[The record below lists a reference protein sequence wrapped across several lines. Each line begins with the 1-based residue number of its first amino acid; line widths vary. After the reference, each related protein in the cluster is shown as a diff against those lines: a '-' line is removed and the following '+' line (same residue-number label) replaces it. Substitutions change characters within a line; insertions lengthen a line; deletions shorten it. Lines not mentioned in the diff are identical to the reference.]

1 MNLIKYRNSGDFTSP
16 GTLKNR
22 RINVIFH
29 HDKPFL
35 GEDTGVFKFIHSAD
49 LHLGSAFSA
58 WCKQRPEA
66 AKELM
71 LAPCAALDRLVDAAI
86 AEKVLFAVVA
96 GDVFDT
102 PTPPLSAEAHFRAAL
117 EKLDAAGIRV
127 FVALGNHDCGAH
139 LVDLPANTVL
149 FSGERAE
156 AFEVKF
162 DGRTVATVAGI
173 SHSGPAE
180 KRDLSP
186 QVEAALSAASGFR
199 IGVLHA
205 NVDGDPGYEPYA
217 PVALDTL
224 RRGRADYWAL
234 GHVHKRRILCDRP
247 RIVYSGSVQGRSV
260 NEPGERG
267 GFLVEV
273 GDDGGVKCTELNVQ
287 SVRFET
293 LTLDRLED
301 VADLPALKRRFGEA
315 LPESAGPL
323 CLRLVLASGTPL
335 NPRLRS
341 SGQEELTGIFS
352 PELAKRLPGAWLESV
367 IVRTT
372 APVSPAR
379 REGLAAEVAAVHDEV
394 DFKKLLA
401 ELSFAADERVV
412 FGDEELDEI
421 AAAAEDL
428 LLDALSGDT
437 GGLK

>member
-1 MNLIKYRNSGDFTSP
+1 M
-16 GTLKNR
+16 
-22 RINVIFH
+22 
-29 HDKPFL
+29 
-35 GEDTGVFKFIHSAD
+35 FKFIHCAD

-66 AKELM
+66 AKQLI
-71 LAPCAALDRLVDAAI
+71 LAPGAALDRLVDAAI

-96 GDVFDT
+96 GDVFDS
-102 PTPPLSAEAHFRAAL
+102 PAPPLSAEAHFRTAL
-117 EKLDAAGIRV
+117 DKLDRAGIRV
-127 FVALGNHDCGAH
+127 FVALGNHDAGAA
-139 LVDLPANTVL
+139 LTGLPANTVL
-149 FSGERAE
+149 FSSERAE
-156 AFEVKF
+156 AFEVKL
-162 DGRTVATVAGI
+162 DGKAIATVAGI
-173 SHSGPAE
+173 SHSDSAE

-186 QVEAALSAASGFR
+186 QVEALLAAAAGFR
-199 IGVLHA
+199 VGVLHA
-205 NVDGDPGYEPYA
+205 NVDGDPGHEPYA

-224 RRGRADYWAL
+224 RRGGVDYWAL
-234 GHVHKRRILCDRP
+234 GHVHKRRILCERP
-247 RIVYSGSVQGRSV
+247 RIVYSGSPQGRSV

-273 GDDGGVKCTELNVQ
+273 GDDGSAKCAELNVQ

-301 VADLPALKRRFGEA
+301 VADLPALKSRFIEA
-315 LPESAGPL
+315 LPEYSGPL

-335 NPRLRS
+335 NPRLRPAS
-341 SGQEELTGIFS
+341 QEELTGIFS
-352 PELAKRLPGAWLESV
+352 PELAKRLPAAWLESV

-379 REGLAAEVAAVHDEV
+379 REGLAAEVAAVRGEV
-394 DFKKLLA
+394 NFEKLLS
-401 ELSFAADERVV
+401 ELSFAADERVS
-412 FGDEELDEI
+412 FDDEELKEI